1 MLRRVSQ
8 HTTHA
13 EPVTVKSESG
23 VAACHKTMM
32 ASRDETRAPVTYF
45 VPAGAEAVVPLPPED
60 MVEEIQSAAMDT
72 RA

>member
-1 MLRRVSQ
+1 MFRRVSQ

-13 EPVTVKSESG
+13 GPVMAKSELG
-23 VAACHKTMM
+23 VAACHKTIV
-32 ASRDETRAPVTYF
+32 ASRDETRAPVAYL
-45 VPAGAEAVVPLPPED
+45 VPPGAEAVVPLPED